1 MTALRDRFLETIL
14 PRVDSIQINGDM
26 EHRIPG
32 NLNLSFAGIQAEDL
46 MAGLKDLAVSSG
58 SACTSE
64 SVEPSY
70 VLKAIG
76 LSDELA
82 AASIRIGF
90 GRFTT
95 EQEINF
101 AADTIAAE
109 VERLRQVKSIR
120 QTSAA

>member
-1 MTALRDRFLETIL
+1 
-14 PRVDSIQINGDM
+14 
-26 EHRIPG
+26 
-32 NLNLSFAGIQAEDL
+32 
-46 MAGLKDLAVSSG
+46 
-58 SACTSE
+58 
-64 SVEPSY
+64 
-70 VLKAIG
+70 

-101 AADTIAAE
+101 TADTIAAE